1 MTPGQY
7 DAFLDAKA
15 EKSRKR
21 YHTLKKEK
29 RFIKRVE
36 KNRIRDIIKQP
47 LTMG

>member
-1 MTPGQY
+1 MTPRQRE
-7 DAFLDAKA
+7 AFREAKA
-15 EKSRKR
+15 ASEKQR
-21 YHTLKKEK
+21 YQKVKKEK